1 MKKLARDMK
10 LKLTIQN
17 GEFSELAARNITFK
31 HAIEADAVVCASD
44 LMAIGAMKALTE
56 MDIFRPVCGFDGL
69 MLMGYVGKQM
79 YTIKQ
84 NFKNLSAEAVDEVSR
99 LMKGE
104 KGREILMPYSIER
117 LQYLDIIC

>member
-1 MKKLARDMK
+1 
-10 LKLTIQN
+10 
-17 GEFSELAARNITFK
+17 
-31 HAIEADAVVCASD
+31 
-44 LMAIGAMKALTE
+44 MAIGTMKALTE

-84 NFKNLSAEAVDEVSR
+84 NFRNLSAEAVEEISR

-104 KGREILMPYSIER
+104 KGQEVLMPYSIER